1 MYTDY
6 ETSLYHLNKWWGGK
20 GFLHLYLLE
29 VVQKQLNT
37 SEKDLTSTVHE

>member
-6 ETSLYHLNKWWGGK
+6 ETSLHHLNKWWGDK

-29 VVQKQLNT
+29 VMQKKLNT